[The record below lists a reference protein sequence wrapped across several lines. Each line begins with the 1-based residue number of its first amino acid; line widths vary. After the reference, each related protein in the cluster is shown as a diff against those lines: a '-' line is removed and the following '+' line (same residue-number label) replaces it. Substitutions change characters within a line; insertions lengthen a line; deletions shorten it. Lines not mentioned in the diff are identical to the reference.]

1 MTKNQMK
8 KSANCFGKNKPLK
21 GQVVHLFIDSTFNNV
36 QMGSNV
42 CINIPQKLK
51 IDGEKAFY
59 KGNFWR
65 ILDGSGNITKQVQV
79 SKNDLWYP
87 C

>member
-1 MTKNQMK
+1 
-8 KSANCFGKNKPLK
+8 
-21 GQVVHLFIDSTFNNV
+21 
-36 QMGSNV
+36 MGSNV
-42 CINIPQKLK
+42 CINVPQKLK

-65 ILDGSGNITKQVQV
+65 ILDRSGNITKQVQV